1 MSFPV
6 ALQLYS
12 VRDAMKADF
21 FGTLKK
27 VKDMGYD
34 GVEFAGLMGNAPE
47 EIKSALD
54 DIGLVPVAAHIAMGD
69 FDADLDRRLEEM
81 KIIGAKYVVV
91 PSVPQEYRP
100 DAGGDFVKAFEKF
113 RTIAEA
119 AKKEDMMLLYHN
131 HDFEFIKIGD
141 KYALDLLY
149 ETLPADLLQTELDTC
164 WINVGGENPANYVR
178 KYAGRAP
185 VVHIKDFIGE
195 KSENMYELI
204 GEKTTA
210 LPRKAMQ
217 NFAFR
222 SVGEGKQDIPA
233 ILNACRDAGT
243 SWLIVEQ
250 DQPTEGLDPLTCA
263 QMSVTYL
270 NSIQK

>member
-34 GVEFAGLMGNAPE
+34 GVEFAGLMGNDPHK
-47 EIKSALD
+47 IKSALD
-54 DIGLVPVAAHIAMGD
+54 EIGLVPVAAHIAMGE
-69 FDADLDRRLEEM
+69 FDTDLDRCLEEM
-81 KIIGAKYVVV
+81 MIIGAKYVVV

-100 DAGGDFVKAFEKF
+100 DLGGDFTKAFDKF
-113 RTIAEA
+113 LTIGKA
-119 AKKEDMMLLYHN
+119 AKAKGLTLLYHN
-131 HDFEFIKIGD
+131 HDFEFIKIEN

-164 WINVGGENPANYVR
+164 WVNVGGENPAAYIQ
-178 KYAGRAP
+178 KYANRSP
-185 VVHIKDFIGE
+185 VVHIKDFVGE
-195 KSENMYELI
+195 KSDNMYELI

-210 LPRKAMQ
+210 LPRKAIQ

-233 ILNACRDAGT
+233 ILDACRTAGA

-250 DQPTEGLDPLTCA
+250 DQPTEGIDPLTCA
-263 QMSVTYL
+263 QMSITYL
-270 NSIQK
+270 KNIQK